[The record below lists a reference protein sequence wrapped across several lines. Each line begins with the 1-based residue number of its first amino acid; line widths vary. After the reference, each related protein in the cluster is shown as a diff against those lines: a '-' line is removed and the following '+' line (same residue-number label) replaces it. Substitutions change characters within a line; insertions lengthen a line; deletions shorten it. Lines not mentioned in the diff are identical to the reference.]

1 MALIINSKM
10 MIKDLS
16 NRILGDRDLQKIIG
30 TLLRIGVVSASI
42 IAFIGGVIY
51 LSVHG
56 MESMPDYS
64 KFHSEPAI
72 YTTFSGII
80 NGAFSFNARG
90 IMQLGVVVL
99 IMTPI
104 MRIICSLFSFAIEKD
119 RMYVVITFVVLC
131 VILFSM
137 FAGVKI

>member
-1 MALIINSKM
+1 
-10 MIKDLS
+10 MIKDFS
-16 NRILGDRDLQKIIG
+16 NRILGDRDLQRIIG

-42 IAFIGGVIY
+42 IALIGGVIY

-64 KFHSEPAI
+64 KFHNEAPI
-72 YTTFSGII
+72 YTHLSGII
-80 NGAFSFNARG
+80 SGVLSLNARS

-104 MRIICSLFSFAIEKD
+104 MRVICSLFSFGMEKD
-119 RMYVVITFVVLC
+119 RMYVIITFVVLSI
-131 VILFSM
+131 ILFSM
-137 FAGVKI
+137 FTGMKI

>member
-1 MALIINSKM
+1 

-42 IAFIGGVIY
+42 IALMGGIAY

-56 MESMPDYS
+56 MENMPDYS
-64 KFHSEPAI
+64 RFHSEPAL

-80 NGAFSFNARG
+80 DGAFSFNARG
-90 IMQLGVVVL
+90 IIQLGVVVL